1 MNSAVKG
8 SLLAVLFLAAVFI
21 TGCATAPPVDWN
33 SRVGHYTYAQA
44 LSDLGPPNREVR
56 LSSGATEFKW
66 FIQPAG
72 GTGFNP
78 SMSNNGLNNNGMNY
92 SFGEAGPNPN
102 PGFSNRRLELTF
114 DTNGVLTAW
123 SKNY

>member
-1 MNSAVKG
+1 MKMSSTAKDFC
-8 SLLAVLFLAAVFI
+8 LAVLFFAFAFI

-44 LSDLGPPNREVR
+44 VNELGPPNRQSH
-56 LSSGATEFKW
+56 LSNGATVFKW
-66 FIQPAG
+66 FLQPRAP
-72 GTGFNP
+72 TVMP
-78 SMSNNGLNNNGMNY
+78 NNGMNNG
-92 SFGEAGPNPN
+92 FGVGQSLNVGLN
-102 PGFSNRRLELTF
+102 NQYLQLTF